1 MLLASCSSVRWF
13 KVRLVRGSAAAVASR
28 SSPVKKS
35 PSTAP
40 SDHPAPAAVQP
51 GSGDRTEVL
60 YVRRHLLIGWW
71 ALFLFVLLGLA
82 LEMLHGFKVPA
93 YLNATNTTRRL
104 MWTLAHAH
112 GTLLALIHLAFAAAV
127 KLMPAWEARRRDFAS
142 NCLVA
147 ASVLVPSGFFAG
159 GIWIYGGDPGL
170 GVLLVPIGAVLLLVS
185 LFLAG
190 SSARAAVGAGTPERR
205 GAR

>member
-1 MLLASCSSVRWF
+1 
-13 KVRLVRGSAAAVASR
+13 
-28 SSPVKKS
+28 
-35 PSTAP
+35 
-40 SDHPAPAAVQP
+40 
-51 GSGDRTEVL
+51 
-60 YVRRHLLIGWW
+60 
-71 ALFLFVLLGLA
+71 
-82 LEMLHGFKVPA
+82 MLHGFKVPA

-127 KLMPAWEARRRDFAS
+127 RLMPAWEPRRRDFAS

-147 ASVLVPSGFFAG
+147 AGVLVPAGFFAG

-170 GVLLVPIGAVLLLVS
+170 GVLLVPIGAVLLLIS

-190 SSARAAVGAGTPERR
+190 SSARSAVGAGTPERR
-205 GAR
+205 GTR